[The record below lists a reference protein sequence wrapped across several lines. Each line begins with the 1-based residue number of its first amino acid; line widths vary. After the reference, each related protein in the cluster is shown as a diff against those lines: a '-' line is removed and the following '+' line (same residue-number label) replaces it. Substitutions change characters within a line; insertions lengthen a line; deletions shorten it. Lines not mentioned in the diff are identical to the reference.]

1 MAKRYV
7 NKKHLEYVHT
17 LNCCIDTYHRSKEM
31 MSSHLNKLTPCNKV
45 IQAHHL
51 LKPFFSERGMGR
63 KAGDADIIPLCLDC
77 HTKLHRAGNEFK
89 FFEKITNQYNYGQLV
104 AIKTWLSSPYYKQI
118 YDWDSNTV

>member
-1 MAKRYV
+1 
-7 NKKHLEYVHT
+7 
-17 LNCCIDTYHRSKEM
+17 
-31 MSSHLNKLTPCNKV
+31 
-45 IQAHHL
+45 
-51 LKPFFSERGMGR
+51 MGR